1 MKNKGQKGFQSNVT
15 EIFGNTAIMKNKE
28 DSQRLKFAQRFG
40 KPIEEYQSYKKA
52 LTDLRP
58 STKTNYVNHLPE
70 YFLYLDEDPDAVI
83 QNRKTDLQNL
93 DDEQAER
100 YDRKTHSYIKH
111 LLNDKHYTG
120 RSASGIL
127 GVIQGFFKNN
137 AKRYALD
144 IKHINYPKTRKV
156 KKYSPTNEE
165 VRHLYTA
172 ADNSRNRLII
182 ALMYQNGPDPVDIAS
197 LTCSD
202 IPLEPFK
209 YFEKSRSKTGEIWRA
224 VTTPDI
230 TYELVSYLKIRG
242 TYEPSDPLFVGREGP
257 CDNRSISEIL
267 TVLIEKADL
276 DGKPGFKPT
285 ALRDAFEDALVD
297 ANVNPKIKAS
307 LMGHTGDIEHEYGG
321 QNRLEVACVEAMKK
335 AYPFLSLNDTGRV
348 SSPVA
353 VFTPGELEKLNMVL
367 GRYDEIMAAI
377 EYVKKLSKGEKKT

>member
-1 MKNKGQKGFQSNVT
+1 MS
-15 EIFGNTAIMKNKE
+15 EIAKYTQFIN
-28 DSQRLKFAQRFG
+28 RFG
-40 KPIEEYQSYKKA
+40 KPIEDFASVKKA
-52 LTDLRP
+52 MVDLRAA
-58 STKTNYVNHLPE
+58 TKQNYHNHLPE
-70 YFLYLDEDPDAVI
+70 YFLFLDEDPDTVI
-83 QNRKTDLQNL
+83 QNRKADLQNSN
-93 DDEQAER
+93 DEQAER

-127 GVIQGFFKNN
+127 GNIQGFFKNN

-144 IKHINYPKTRKV
+144 IKRINYPKTRKV

-165 VRHLYTA
+165 VRHMFNV

-182 ALMYQNGPDPVDIAS
+182 ALMYQLGPDPVDIAS
-197 LTCSD
+197 LTCGD
-202 IPLEPFK
+202 LPHEPYK

-230 TYELVSYLKIRG
+230 IIELTNYLKIR
-242 TYEPSDPLFVGREGP
+242 EPYNLSDPLFVGVEGP
-257 CDNRSISEIL
+257 LNNRSISQIL
-267 TVLIEKADL
+267 KILIEKAGL

-297 ANVNPKIKAS
+297 ANVNSKIKAS

-335 AYPFLSLNDTGRV
+335 AYPFLSLNDTSRV
-348 SSPVA
+348 LGSVA
-353 VFTPGELEKLNMVL
+353 GFSAEEIEKLTKVL
-367 GRYDEIMAAI
+367 TRYDEIMGVL
-377 EYVKKLSKGEKKT
+377 ERVKNGKLMHVDDPDLIQKLKDQGKIK